1 MWLPLD
7 TVFAG
12 NACCLEKGDGS
23 ALKQLLS
30 LECNKIL
37 KYTYSSQSKHV
48 KGGGPPP
55 KPCRYIWALDS
66 DIDFTGVSWSGGPH
80 WNRAQKSWALIF
92 FLGVPGFFRC
102 RNCRFFPSKPSK
114 KLRII
119 NKIIREDKL
128 PATRGFFH
136 SQGRDGSFPP
146 GADLITLFSLAR
158 SSGSLI
164 VGPTFAGRGE
174 GSFIPDEWRWPG
186 MAGKCW
192 KWLKKYCKFSCLWGV
207 NHS

>member
-80 WNRAQKSWALIF
+80 
-92 FLGVPGFFRC
+92 
-102 RNCRFFPSKPSK
+102 
-114 KLRII
+114 
-119 NKIIREDKL
+119 
-128 PATRGFFH
+128 
-136 SQGRDGSFPP
+136 
-146 GADLITLFSLAR
+146 
-158 SSGSLI
+158 
-164 VGPTFAGRGE
+164 
-174 GSFIPDEWRWPG
+174 
-186 MAGKCW
+186 
-192 KWLKKYCKFSCLWGV
+192 
-207 NHS
+207 

>member
-1 MWLPLD
+1 MWLPSD

-37 KYTYSSQSKHV
+37 KYTCSSQSKHV

-80 WNRAQKSWALIF
+80 
-92 FLGVPGFFRC
+92 
-102 RNCRFFPSKPSK
+102 
-114 KLRII
+114 
-119 NKIIREDKL
+119 
-128 PATRGFFH
+128 
-136 SQGRDGSFPP
+136 
-146 GADLITLFSLAR
+146 
-158 SSGSLI
+158 
-164 VGPTFAGRGE
+164 
-174 GSFIPDEWRWPG
+174 
-186 MAGKCW
+186 
-192 KWLKKYCKFSCLWGV
+192 
-207 NHS
+207 